1 MNQSLFKVVYIK
13 IEGVGVCEAEKK
25 GQAPVFQLQ
34 TAYTKFILSP
44 SVVNWLYW
52 IQKTVVHANNI
63 YGD

>member
-34 TAYTKFILSP
+34 TAYTEFILSP
-44 SVVNWLYW
+44 SVVN
-52 IQKTVVHANNI
+52 
-63 YGD
+63 